1 MSGGETE
8 IEAEVS
14 RLSNLV
20 ERLTLRVVNLED
32 RLREVEELGGGERS
46 GLTGCSPIGEWDL
59 WYQFKLDHSL
69 HRSSRSIKPVCQGG
83 AG

>member
-46 GLTGCSPIGEWDL
+46 GLTEAAA
-59 WYQFKLDHSL
+59 
-69 HRSSRSIKPVCQGG
+69 HR
-83 AG
+83 